1 MALKC
6 TVHVCSS
13 IIHKGCS
20 FLIAYSYY
28 LYYSSAAVRESDGGD
43 GTRNIEVHSPTS
55 DTAQEEIKREQ
66 PTNEKMS
73 LQVAPDQK
81 SDDRSWQTR
90 SRIGKCSVICEVVV
104 LTLVM
109 LVIIGLF
116 QIPTVYYVLAVAV
129 SYYYVIVM
137 RKFCSIMHLS
147 IVWPHPPQLEEGGDR
162 VEFDYVVPD
171 PRQYVG

>member
-1 MALKC
+1 MQFPHCLF
-6 TVHVCSS
+6 V
-13 IIHKGCS
+13 
-20 FLIAYSYY
+20 
-28 LYYSSAAVRESDGGD
+28 YSSAAVRESDGGD
-43 GTRNIEVHSPTS
+43 GTRNIEVHLPTS

-90 SRIGKCSVICEVVV
+90 SRIGKCSIICEVVV

-129 SYYYVIVM
+129 SLWCCVIM
-137 RKFCSIMHLS
+137 TIHWPILS
-147 IVWPHPPQLEEGGDR
+147 QSNR
-162 VEFDYVVPD
+162 DYGWVK
-171 PRQYVG
+171 